1 MKKKKKVLTKKQKII
16 ITCVTAFVFIIILGV
31 ALTPTKKKS
40 KQVDTKTVQ
49 ENLNKDLTTVQ
60 EVVAYLESTYISME
74 DSKVEDYDTDI
85 YVSFKYPL
93 YQGEESKETYFTNF
107 YEKIA
112 RVMKF
117 KSFRIIDNGKK
128 ITIAVK
134 CSKNTIKEVLIN
146 GQKDYFKNEDS
157 RKSKDNELKV
167 ETLKLDINSN
177 ELQSL
182 INAKWDLSRVNLG
195 THESTYDKYK
205 IYFDEGYEIRE
216 IQGKVYNIVFTNK
229 YKKNVVQD
237 YKVGSN
243 LAQIESELGTS
254 YKDTGIIGYRTKD
267 FYIYFTNDA
276 ISIYPNYDIDY
287 TEFENL
293 VKEYNQNKDTNDF
306 IYKIT
311 DIWTDYDS
319 YIYNTNYVDICYSL
333 KGVRITFSSYEKEG
347 IQIFENY
354 KGNLRN
360 QEEKLTDVYYKL
372 NQNLFVQTE
381 KKRMMQSGM
390 YNDNYLKEEDPLHYS
405 EKFVIQING
414 EGTDRTQ
421 IRIESKDGEYP
432 KNEFDES
439 IRIYKY
445 VWADDIH
452 LVYSV
457 YGQGIYMYNAET
469 RKTESLITGEDNF
482 EITGYNRDTNII
494 EYDGNKAKIEF

>member
-1 MKKKKKVLTKKQKII
+1 MKKKKKILTKKQKII
-16 ITCVTAFVFIIILGV
+16 ITCIAAFVFIIILGV
-31 ALTPTKKKS
+31 ALSPTKKKA

-134 CSKNTIKEVLIN
+134 CSKNTINEVLIN

-216 IQGKVYNIVFTNK
+216 IQ
-229 YKKNVVQD
+229 
-237 YKVGSN
+237 
-243 LAQIESELGTS
+243 
-254 YKDTGIIGYRTKD
+254 
-267 FYIYFTNDA
+267 
-276 ISIYPNYDIDY
+276 
-287 TEFENL
+287 
-293 VKEYNQNKDTNDF
+293 
-306 IYKIT
+306 
-311 DIWTDYDS
+311 
-319 YIYNTNYVDICYSL
+319 
-333 KGVRITFSSYEKEG
+333 
-347 IQIFENY
+347 
-354 KGNLRN
+354 
-360 QEEKLTDVYYKL
+360 
-372 NQNLFVQTE
+372 
-381 KKRMMQSGM
+381 
-390 YNDNYLKEEDPLHYS
+390 
-405 EKFVIQING
+405 
-414 EGTDRTQ
+414 
-421 IRIESKDGEYP
+421 
-432 KNEFDES
+432 
-439 IRIYKY
+439 
-445 VWADDIH
+445 
-452 LVYSV
+452 
-457 YGQGIYMYNAET
+457 
-469 RKTESLITGEDNF
+469 
-482 EITGYNRDTNII
+482 
-494 EYDGNKAKIEF
+494 

>member
-16 ITCVTAFVFIIILGV
+16 ITCVAAFVFIIILGV

-134 CSKNTIKEVLIN
+134 CSKNTINEVLIN

-182 INAKWDLSRVNLG
+182 INAKWDFSRVNLG
-195 THESTYDKYK
+195 AQESTYDKYK

-267 FYIYFTNDA
+267 FYIYFTNEA

-287 TEFENL
+287 TEFEKL

-306 IYKIT
+306 VYKIT
-311 DIWTDYDS
+311 DIWPDYDS
-319 YIYNTNYVDICYSL
+319 YIYDTNYVDICYSL

-354 KGNLRN
+354 KGELRN

-390 YNDNYLKEEDPLHYS
+390 YNDDYLKEEDPLHYS

-432 KNEFDES
+432 KNELDES

-445 VWADDIH
+445 IWADDSH

-457 YGQGIYMYNAET
+457 YGQGIYVYNAET
-469 RKTESLITGEDNF
+469 RKIESIITGNDNF
-482 EITGYNRDTNII
+482 EITGYNRDTKII
-494 EYDGNKAKIEF
+494 EYDGNRAKIEF